1 MRHINKINMGGTD
14 RLHNQHHN
22 PPNTPQEATIRWQ
35 NFNDKLKNLELLLY
49 EQYYLCC
56 YSELRADEEGIGY
69 HIEHIENKSQNPAR
83 TFDYTNL
90 AASAFHSDNLKKL
103 PNNVFGGHTV
113 GKRGVNGA
121 VNMNQFISP
130 LQANC
135 ADYFVYL
142 SDGSIKPNA
151 KLSQIEQD
159 KAQYTIDI
167 LNLDCPFL
175 RTKREEIYKELESLL
190 DKHTDDEM
198 VYWAEIELF
207 PIKHRLSSFFTL
219 RCLFFGNLAEQ
230 ILASYENDGAI
241 L

>member
-1 MRHINKINMGGTD
+1 
-14 RLHNQHHN
+14 
-22 PPNTPQEATIRWQ
+22 
-35 NFNDKLKNLELLLY
+35 
-49 EQYYLCC
+49 
-56 YSELRADEEGIGY
+56 
-69 HIEHIENKSQNPAR
+69 
-83 TFDYTNL
+83 
-90 AASAFHSDNLKKL
+90 
-103 PNNVFGGHTV
+103 
-113 GKRGVNGA
+113 
-121 VNMNQFISP
+121 MNQFISP

-151 KLSQIEQD
+151 RLSQIEQD

-219 RCLFFGNLAEQ
+219 KRRFFGNLAEQ
-230 ILASYENDGAI
+230 ILANYKNGT
-241 L
+241 LL

>member
-1 MRHINKINMGGTD
+1 MRHIKKINKGGTAM
-14 RLHNQHHN
+14 LHNQHHH
-22 PPNTPQEATIRWQ
+22 PPTTSKEATTRWQ
-35 NFNDKLKNLELLLY
+35 RFNDKLKNLELLLY
-49 EQYYLCC
+49 EQYHLCC
-56 YSELRADEEGIGY
+56 YSELRADEEGIDY

-90 AASAFHSDNLKKL
+90 AASAFRSDNLKKL

-113 GKRGVNGA
+113 GKQGKNSA

-151 KLSQIEQD
+151 RLSQIEQD

-219 RCLFFGNLAEQ
+219 KRRFFGNLAEQ
-230 ILASYENDGAI
+230 ILANYKNGT
-241 L
+241 LL